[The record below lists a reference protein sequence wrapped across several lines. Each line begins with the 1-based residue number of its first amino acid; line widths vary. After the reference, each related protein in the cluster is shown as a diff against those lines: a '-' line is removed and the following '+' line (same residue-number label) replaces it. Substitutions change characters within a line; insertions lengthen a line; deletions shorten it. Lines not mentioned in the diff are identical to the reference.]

1 VTEET
6 IAFHDLVS
14 AKIEGELRAW
24 RVQVL
29 NVLLI
34 VTAAAA
40 TVVVANS
47 VAQAIADPQWW
58 PQTVP
63 FLAGYAILL
72 ALTVLRRLDYRIR
85 IGGFLL
91 IGYAVAI
98 MYMGLL
104 GLLGNGMIF
113 LLALPALAVLLVG
126 VRTGIAL
133 AVTSLLIYGAF
144 AIAAA
149 TGWLGEWLVVTE
161 NTLALSQWGS
171 QGLSF
176 ALLLGT
182 LVFLQALFGRSQM
195 TALRTARETAE
206 QLGVAHDQVQFR
218 TDELSRYARLL
229 EAATEIAHEV
239 TGLLERQE
247 LLERAVQLVAR
258 RLELDRVAVYL
269 LDPLNQEISL
279 AAAAGQEVHEAG
291 GEPEAQGDQEEVPP
305 AVVWASTTKKVQGEA
320 SASGQELALP
330 LTVGGVVIGVMDV
343 YATRLSEFDETEVA
357 ALQAMADQLAVALEN
372 ARLFADVQSNLR
384 EIDALYRHY
393 TAEAWQRF
401 VDSGFEPIHRWRGAG
416 DVPDEAW
423 RDLFDEVRATGRP
436 VTKLDTKGEAKG
448 AQYLL
453 AVPIRLRDAGIGV
466 LGFYR
471 PAAAGAWGMGE
482 IAAVEAIASRLGFA
496 TDNLRLL
503 KETQRRAARDR
514 IVDQITGKVQAT
526 MDLDTILKTAVR
538 ELGGTLGAS
547 SATIEITGIQGA
559 ERERGDRDGGGRSR

>member
-1 VTEET
+1 VTEES
-6 IAFHDLVS
+6 IALQDVVS
-14 AKIEGELRAW
+14 GKIEGELRAW

-34 VTAAAA
+34 VTSAAA

-47 VAQAIADPQWW
+47 ILQAIADPQWW

-63 FLAGYAILL
+63 FVAGYAVLL

-91 IGYAVAI
+91 LGYAVAI
-98 MYMGLL
+98 MYMALL

-149 TGWLGEWLVVTE
+149 VGWLGEWLAITE

-195 TALRTARETAE
+195 TALRNARETAE

-218 TDELSRYARLL
+218 TEELSHYARLL

-247 LLERAVQLVAR
+247 LLERTVQLMAR

-269 LDPLNQEISL
+269 LDPLNQEITL
-279 AAAAGQEVHEAG
+279 AAAAGPGVHGAAG
-291 GEPEAQGDQEEVPP
+291 GGMEAKGGQEEVPS
-305 AVVWASTTKKVQGEA
+305 AVVWASTTKKAQEA
-320 SASGQELALP
+320 TLASGQELALP
-330 LTVGGVVIGVMDV
+330 LIVGGVAMGIMDV
-343 YATRLSEFDETEVA
+343 YAARGSEFDETEVA

-401 VDSGFEPIHRWRGAG
+401 VDSGFEPVHRWRGAG
-416 DVPDEAW
+416 DVSEEAW
-423 RDLFDEVRATGRP
+423 RDLFNEARASGRP
-436 VTKLDTKGEAKG
+436 VTKLDKRGEAKG

-453 AVPIRLRDAGIGV
+453 AVPIRLRDVPIGV

-471 PAAAGAWGMGE
+471 PVDAGPWGMGE

-538 ELGGTLGAS
+538 ELGGTLGAK
-547 SATIEITGIQGA
+547 SAMIQVTGIQGT
-559 ERERGDRDGGGRSR
+559 ERERGDRDRGGR